1 MRSKTIKKRSNILS
15 VLVVFAMLMATILTA
30 CGSSKEA
37 APTPETETT
46 EVENVKEEVT
56 ETAESAEPEV
66 VEEVVET
73 EPTAEPTPEPVVEDS
88 KYPSIDMESTL
99 PGLEW
104 LASLDEI
111 VEEPL
116 IVVYNDET
124 NKKVIVNEGD
134 EVEFSR
140 SSDVLALYSPNNE
153 TMAVG
158 GLPGGFNEYW
168 QGSNEL
174 PDSTTSKRAIACVRG
189 ATSSDSKQKC
199 TAGVIING
207 ELKEYRF
214 VLKFVD

>member
-1 MRSKTIKKRSNILS
+1 MKKRTIKRSILS
-15 VLVVFAMLMATILTA
+15 ALVVTIMLMAALLTA
-30 CGSSKEA
+30 CSSGQA
-37 APTPETETT
+37 TETPA
-46 EVENVKEEVT
+46 KEETTKAEVT
-56 ETAESAEPEV
+56 EETAEVEQE
-66 VEEVVET
+66 EEV
-73 EPTAEPTPEPVVEDS
+73 ATPEPTEEPAPEPEAEDS
-88 KYPSIDMESTL
+88 KYPGIDMESTL